1 MVVGFWV
8 VGWLWLNKVSK
19 WIESG
24 ESLSRAISQVWV
36 GGGLKYTGLSHWIG
50 ADIGP
55 QRGWTYS
62 QFLRGGQ
69 SKE

>member
-1 MVVGFWV
+1 MDRVR
-8 VGWLWLNKVSK
+8 
-19 WIESG
+19 G
-24 ESLSRAISQVWV
+24 ELEPSNQQGLVW
-36 GGGLKYTGLSHWIG
+36 GGRGLLYTGLSNLIG
-50 ADIGP
+50 TDIRP